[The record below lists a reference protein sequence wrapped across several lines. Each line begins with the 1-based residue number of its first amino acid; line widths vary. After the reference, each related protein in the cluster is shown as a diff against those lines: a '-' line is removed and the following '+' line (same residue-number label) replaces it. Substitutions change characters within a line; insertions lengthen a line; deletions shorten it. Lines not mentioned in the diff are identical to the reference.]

1 MARPKNRS
9 RPKGRPIRKSPK
21 RQRSQVRETPAASV
35 NTETVATSS
44 TVTPRPPF
52 GPPRRVPTLEELF
65 GGPRPASFSRG
76 LEPAFLL
83 IDKDVMDHLRARAL
97 ELGLGGYDSLA
108 KRILREHAHEY

>member
-1 MARPKNRS
+1 
-9 RPKGRPIRKSPK
+9 
-21 RQRSQVRETPAASV
+21 VPAASAS
-35 NTETVATSS
+35 TETVAIGS
-44 TVTPRPPF
+44 TVTHRAPF
-52 GPPRRVPTLEELF
+52 GAPPHIPTLEELF
-65 GGPRPASFSRG
+65 GGPRPVSFSRG